1 MRGTTLLAVLAA
13 LVALIPVGCRRPAP
27 PDIDVQVQ
35 GFRGLEDDGT
45 GHRIPVF
52 VTGEPAVFL
61 VHGADATADLRIA
74 AWITE
79 PAVEGRTAHL
89 LRHPGGDD
97 ALPVTRL
104 HDDLLLTVVP
114 TDDLPTGVP
123 ITVVVTAWEGDPRGL
138 DEWIDGDN
146 PPTEAHRSAA
156 WMTHTLIVD
165 AKDRRTRDASQ
176 PVVDCRAA
184 YKQKAED
191 TGDRC
196 RSAALGAPA
205 RDRMLALER
214 LGFLAR
220 REGRLDDA
228 AGRFEEAAAAAVEA
242 DLPAEE
248 TTYLRLAAHNRGEA
262 GDYVAAHALAT
273 RALDIDLEHGHLAWQ
288 ARDRANLGFFA
299 ARLGAGPDALDHLR
313 RARDLARLLQ
323 RPGDEAN
330 ALLALAAVHQSAGR
344 YEQALASLEEARPL
358 LAVSDDPAPHEFEAW
373 STFQTNLGWTLL
385 MARRR
390 GLTDADPAV
399 IEAAFEEALAIHQ
412 QQDLPAWEAN
422 ARMNLARL
430 DLAEGRP
437 DRAQERI
444 DAAAA
449 DLAGTSSFEHGS
461 YLTSL
466 RGELALQRGDHADAL
481 AEYERL
487 AEAEGEWAAR
497 WWADHGRARALA
509 SAGRSEDAIA
519 AFERSL
525 HSIEGDAALLDPLVD
540 RPYFLGDR
548 DEVFDA
554 YVTLLVDLGRHDD
567 AFAVAER
574 GRLRSAHADRGVV
587 LGGEDGVLERMAA
600 VSSAQLQ
607 LQTHEEEEAFLLTH
621 QRDAWQSRRAELVDD
636 LVRAQSALVLGRNDN
651 LSAASAEDLRAALPD
666 GAVAA
671 AYHTTRDE
679 VLVFVVRDSEPTRVL
694 RRPMGRVE
702 VARLVRDHRA
712 EIDAGGPA
720 LTPGSLDENL
730 LPAELEIPL
739 DSTLVVFPH
748 GPLRDLPFC
757 TLGREGGRLV
767 EHVRIAMAPSA
778 GAFVAARRPGPRGQG
793 AVVLGDPTGDL
804 RGARDEASAV
814 ADLLPGAA
822 LLTGSQATVAAFE
835 DAATSAA
842 LLHFAGHGVIDAEI
856 PPFSHLRLAGG
867 GRVTWMDL
875 QSLAAVT
882 DLAVLSGC
890 DTGKDAALSAGQGW
904 SLAAGLLD
912 AGSSAVVGAGW
923 RVDDAASRELMVRMY
938 KNGRTMP
945 PAEALRQA
953 QIALLRGDAGETSSV
968 PRAWGAFVLFGWG
981 SDVMVK
987 N

>member
-1 MRGTTLLAVLAA
+1 MRR
-13 LVALIPVGCRRPAP
+13 ALILASLAIVVAISVAGCRRPAP
-27 PDIDVQVQ
+27 PEIDVQIQ

-45 GHRIPVF
+45 GVRIPVF

-61 VHGADATADLRIA
+61 VRGGDTTAELRLA
-74 AWITE
+74 AWIAD
-79 PAVEGRTAHL
+79 PALEGHTPHL
-89 LRHPGGDD
+89 LRYPGADD
-97 ALPVTRL
+97 TLPPTRL
-104 HDDLLLTVVP
+104 HDDVLLTVVP
-114 TDDLPTGVP
+114 TDELPIGVP
-123 ITVVVTAWEGDPRGL
+123 ITVIVAAWEGEPRGVT
-138 DEWIDGDN
+138 EWIGGDA

-156 WMTHTLIVD
+156 WLTRTLIVD
-165 AKDRRTRDASQ
+165 AKDRRTRDISP

-184 YKQKAED
+184 YKQRAED
-191 TGDRC
+191 TGDLC
-196 RSAALGAPA
+196 RAALVGAPA
-205 RDRMLALER
+205 RDRMLTLER

-262 GDYVAAHALAT
+262 GDYVAAHTLAS
-273 RALDIDLEHGHLAWQ
+273 RALDIDLELGHLAWQ

-313 RARDLARLLQ
+313 RARELARLLH

-344 YEQALASLEEARPL
+344 YEQALASLEDARPL
-358 LAVSDDPAPHEFEAW
+358 LAVGDDPAPHELEAW

-390 GLTDADPAV
+390 GLADADASV
-399 IEAAFEEALAIHQ
+399 IEAAFEEALAIHRRQ
-412 QQDLPAWEAN
+412 ELPAWEAN
-422 ARMNLARL
+422 ARMNLAAL
-430 DLAEGRP
+430 DLAEGRL

-444 DAAAA
+444 DAADAGLA
-449 DLAGTSSFEHGS
+449 DTSSFEHDA

-466 RGELALQRGDHADAL
+466 RGELALQRGDHVAAL

-487 AEAEGEWAAR
+487 ADAEGEWAAR

-509 SAGRSEDAIA
+509 AAGRHEDAIV

-525 HSIEGDAALLDPLVD
+525 RSIEGDAALLDPLVD

-554 YVTLLVDLGRHDD
+554 YVTLLVDLGRPDD

-574 GRLRSAHADRGVV
+574 GRQRSAQANRGVV
-587 LGGEDGVLERMAA
+587 LDDGDVLQRMAA
-600 VSSAQLQ
+600 VSTAQLQ
-607 LQTHEEEEAFLLTH
+607 LQSHEEEEAFLLPH
-621 QRDAWQSRRAELVDD
+621 QRGAWESRRGELVDD
-636 LVRAQSALVLGRNDN
+636 LVRAQSALVQGRPDDDG
-651 LSAASAEDLRAALPD
+651 AATAEDLRASLPAD
-666 GAVAA
+666 ATAV

-679 VLVFVVRDSEPTRVL
+679 VLAFVVRAGEPTRVL
-694 RRPMGRVE
+694 RRPLGRIE
-702 VARLVRDHRA
+702 LARIVREHRA

-720 LTPGSLDENL
+720 PAPRTLDEAL
-730 LPAELEIPL
+730 LPAELELLPDTALI
-739 DSTLVVFPH
+739 VFPH

-767 EHVRIAMAPSA
+767 EHVRLAAAPSA
-778 GAFVAARRPGPRGQG
+778 GAFVTARQPAPRGRG

-804 RGARDEASAV
+804 RGARDEAQAV
-814 ADLLPGAA
+814 AELLPEAA
-822 LLTGSQATVAAFE
+822 LLTGPQATAAAFE

-842 LLHFAGHGVIDAEI
+842 LLHFAGHGVVDAEI

-867 GRVTWMDL
+867 DRVTWMDL

-882 DLAVLSGC
+882 ELAVLSGC
-890 DTGKDAALSAGQGW
+890 DTGKDAAPSAGQGW
-904 SLAAGLLD
+904 GLATGLLD
-912 AGSSAVVGAGW
+912 AGSSAVIGAGW
-923 RVDDAASRELMVRMY
+923 RVDDAAARDLMTRLY
-938 KNGRTMP
+938 DNGRTMA

-953 QIALLRGDAGETSSV
+953 QIALIRGDAGETSSL
-968 PRAWGAFVLFGWG
+968 PEAWGAFVLFGWG
-981 SDVMVK
+981 SDVIVR